1 MLEFAQYMAAM
12 ESHYTFPI
20 SPEGLPG
27 PTDMLTGAV
36 TVPSSDAVAPEDQLQ
51 PEGISPPYKYSAP
64 STPLM
69 RPFPSMMEMM
79 TRSGASSTTHTR
91 PSSAVMEKMTLS
103 GAPSTT
109 LMRPSPSMMEMM
121 AHAGALP
128 ASLMQ
133 SPAMMEMMARAG
145 VMFPDLMPSRSRMEI
160 LARAGVD
167 QQSTAE
173 AALQRVPS
181 AKKIPVLDQEDLKL
195 VDQCYFACR

>member
-27 PTDMLTGAV
+27 QTDTMPSFPLWMLVPQDQVQGPDTLAPTDMLTGAV
-36 TVPSSDAVAPEDQLQ
+36 TVLSSDAV
-51 PEGISPPYKYSAP
+51 
-64 STPLM
+64 
-69 RPFPSMMEMM
+69 MEMM
-79 TRSGASSTTHTR
+79 IRSGASSTTHTR
-91 PSSAVMEKMTLS
+91 PSSAVMEKMALS

-121 AHAGALP
+121 ARAGALP

-145 VMFPDLMPSRSRMEI
+145 VMSPDMMPSRSRMEI
-160 LARAGVD
+160 LARAGVE